1 MYIVFNVFYFYSG
14 VGQKDSGVGRA
25 HLAPPF
31 ATPMLVPSFFYTDQR
46 LQKLRQNKEI
56 WKSKIRSDNKNY
68 SIGRERWLFSFF
80 VSTSNIIVQK

>member
-1 MYIVFNVFYFYSG
+1 MCFTFILG
-14 VGQKDSGVGRA
+14 WARRILGWAGPTWP
-25 HLAPPF
+25 PPF